1 MEEAYGFERAG
12 ALNTVISSIGRV
24 GFNNDQTFSSEF
36 GRHFSAIEKQIQ
48 PKRYYKFPIGLSIFG
63 KKELKISMDRLQLL
77 ALFDRD
83 NNWIQ
88 VILAIVLATL
98 VSILGSMVLHKG
110 FYDDIF
116 AFIFCFV
123 IAGSQYSLLKSV
135 QPDAASPV
143 HGFNKT
149 VAYSRPIYFC
159 LCSGLLLISHHL
171 ADEKYGIPDMKK
183 ILGFPLHPQEFFRTI
198 QYVFSIILLLFP
210 IFFSLGLF
218 PQINTFLMYFF
229 EQIDMHV
236 FGGNAVNGL
245 LSSFISILKS
255 ILACFLI
262 YGPIYGALDE
272 SNENRDTQ
280 HVLFSIFCALLI
292 PVSYHLSRSASDFSC
307 IWSLIK
313 TSLVIHPEFELKKV
327 EEEAVEQEN
336 VEKSEK
342 VKESIEKSVIVESAT
357 DLPGNEKSEE
367 DPLPK
372 KLQGTVNTRLKNDL
386 LICSVLGVIILSL
399 HCSTVFKVLQPEL
412 NTVLYIAA
420 VLIGFLL
427 HYVTPQLRK
436 HLPWLCIAKP
446 VLRQDEFGKFEPKEA
461 AKIMWFESTYVGLCF
476 LERNVLYPLIFLS
489 ALTAYSRSI
498 YDECGA
504 VLIVICSLKCEFLNL
519 FFYYL
524 ISYKPSYKHTFIA
537 DLRLWRFDGS
547 KESKKL
553 LKNVQ
558 QRDQQ
563 AIKF

>member
-24 GFNNDQTFSSEF
+24 GFNNDQNFSSEF

-48 PKRYYKFPIGLSIFG
+48 PKRHYKFPIGLSIFG

-88 VILAIVLATL
+88 VILAIILATL
-98 VSILGSMVLHKG
+98 VSILGSIVLHKG
-110 FYDDIF
+110 FYDDMF

-123 IAGSQYSLLKSV
+123 IAGCQYSLLKSV

-159 LCSGLLLISHHL
+159 LCSGLLLICHHL
-171 ADEKYGIPDMKK
+171 ADEQYGIPDMKK

-198 QYVFSIILLLFP
+198 QYIFSIILLLFP

-229 EQIDMHV
+229 EQIDMHI

-245 LSSFISILKS
+245 LSSFISIFKS

-280 HVLFSIFCALLI
+280 HILFSIFCAILI
-292 PVSYHLSRSASDFSC
+292 PISYHLSRSASDFSC
-307 IWSLIK
+307 IWFLIK
-313 TSLVIHPEFELKKV
+313 TSLVIHPEFELKK
-327 EEEAVEQEN
+327 EEEEGDIIKKNDETKES
-336 VEKSEK
+336 VEK
-342 VKESIEKSVIVESAT
+342 IVIVEINEKT
-357 DLPGNEKSEE
+357 NQEKSEE
-367 DPLPK
+367 DPLPR
-372 KLQGTVNTRLKNDL
+372 KLQETVNTRLKNDL

-420 VLIGFLL
+420 VFIGFLL
-427 HYVTPQLRK
+427 HYVIPQMRK

-446 VLRQDEFGKFEPKEA
+446 VLRQDEFGKFEPKDA
-461 AKIMWFESTYVGLCF
+461 AKIMWFESTYVALCF
-476 LERNVLYPLIFLS
+476 FERNVLYPLIFLS
-489 ALTAYSRSI
+489 ALTAYSKSI

-504 VLIVICSLKCEFLNL
+504 VIIVICSLKC
-519 FFYYL
+519 
-524 ISYKPSYKHTFIA
+524 
-537 DLRLWRFDGS
+537 
-547 KESKKL
+547 KL
-553 LKNVQ
+553 
-558 QRDQQ
+558 
-563 AIKF
+563 